1 MDALLLQKFAQF
13 QIILDDAVVHDGDFP
28 VLGDVRVG
36 ICVVRLAVGGP
47 AGMADAERAGQ
58 KRAIFGFCDQILE
71 PSLGLFD
78 LQNAVLLHADACGV
92 IAPVFQARQTLQQ
105 DGRSLLG
112 SYVSYDTTHMKL
124 FLL

>member
-1 MDALLLQKFAQF
+1 MYDGNS
-13 QIILDDAVVHDGDFP
+13 AV
-28 VLGDVRVG
+28 LRDVRVG
-36 ICVVRLAVGGP
+36 VRVIWLAVGGP

-58 KRAIFGFCDQILE
+58 QRAVFRLCDQILKTA
-71 PSLGLFD
+71 LGLFD
-78 LQNAVLLHADACGV
+78 LERAVLLHTDARGV

-105 DGRSLLG
+105 NGGGLLG